1 MLRMSTEVMPTNER
15 IRMRKHLCLWLVSG
29 LVALAPTLAHAE
41 DDPKAYPECIKTPTD
56 AETAAAKGAYQAGN
70 ASFDEADYPR
80 AITYWEDAYR
90 RDCTANLLLKNLARA
105 YELYGQ
111 KRQAVVA
118 LETFLVREPN
128 SIDKEQIQR
137 RIEVL
142 KKQISAEK
150 APPPVP
156 VATQPIAAPAPVGA
170 VSPEPAPA
178 VHSSHRPIWPLFV
191 AGGGAVIFATGIAI
205 YGPAAKDVKAFETK
219 CPNRECP
226 ERSPASPAG
235 TPTQAE
241 LIAQSNDAR
250 KKQITGGII
259 TGVGAVT
266 LAGGL
271 VWYFAQPRKSETEAV
286 GSVRHLR
293 FSPAVSPGSAGLSL
307 SGAF

>member
-1 MLRMSTEVMPTNER
+1 
-15 IRMRKHLCLWLVSG
+15 MRKHLSLWLIGSA
-29 LVALAPTLAHAE
+29 VAVAPALAHAE
-41 DDPKAYPECIKTPTD
+41 DEPKAYPECIKVPTE

-128 SIDKEQIQR
+128 TGDKEQIQR

-142 KKQISAEK
+142 KKQIAAEK
-150 APPPVP
+150 AVP
-156 VATQPIAAPAPVGA
+156 VAAAPAPAAVPPAQPQPAPEAETNTQGKRSIAPLIVAGAGGAVLIVGA
-170 VSPEPAPA
+170 V
-178 VHSSHRPIWPLFV
+178 L
-191 AGGGAVIFATGIAI
+191 
-205 YGPAAKDVKAFETK
+205 YGKASKDVNHYEDL
-219 CPNRECP
+219 CPNRDCGTGADAADNRE
-226 ERSPASPAG
+226 AG
-235 TPTQAE
+235 N
-241 LIAQSNDAR
+241 SAR
-250 KKQITGGII
+250 TRKIWGGVV
-259 TGVGAVT
+259 TGVGAAT

-271 VWYFAQPRKSETEAV
+271 IWYFVQPHQSASSATLRKPLV
-286 GSVRHLR
+286 
-293 FSPAVSPGSAGLSL
+293 SPAVAPGFAGVAL

>member
-1 MLRMSTEVMPTNER
+1 MLAPSTRAPLRKKR
-15 IRMRKHLCLWLVSG
+15 IRMRKQLCALWLVAGS
-29 LVALAPTLAHAE
+29 VALPAIAHAE
-41 DDPKAYPECIKTPTD
+41 DEPKPYPECTKTPTD

-128 SIDKEQIQR
+128 SGDKDQIQR

-142 KKQISAEK
+142 KKQIAAEK
-150 APPPVP
+150 TATPPAGTTPPTTTANTPPPP
-156 VATQPIAAPAPVGA
+156 PPPPPESTAPAPAG
-170 VSPEPAPA
+170 EGK
-178 VHSSHRPIWPLFV
+178 RPIAPLIV
-191 AGGGAVIFATGIAI
+191 AGVGGAAFIVGGIV
-205 YGPAAKDVKAFETK
+205 YLKAAHDVNTYEGQ
-219 CPNRECP
+219 CPNHSCGTGP
-226 ERSPASPAG
+226 GATAKADAANSARSRK
-235 TPTQAE
+235 
-241 LIAQSNDAR
+241 IA
-250 KKQITGGII
+250 GGIV
-259 TGVGAVT
+259 TGVGAAA

-271 VWYFAQPRKSETEAV
+271 ILYFVLPRSSETATASAGTLLKPRV
-286 GSVRHLR
+286 D
-293 FSPAVSPGSAGLSL
+293 PAVTPGFAGLSL